1 MIDWARVETLRDE
14 VGEDSF
20 AEVVALFLDE
30 VDEVADRFR
39 ATPDASRLERDLH
52 FLKGSAL
59 NLGFARLGELCQTG
73 ERLAAEGKAAL
84 VDMAEILAVYAESRR
99 VFVQALGIASAA

>member
-1 MIDWARVETLRDE
+1 MIDWTRVETLREE

-20 AEVVALFLDE
+20 VEVVALFLDE

-39 ATPDASRLERDLH
+39 AAPDVARLERDLH

-59 NLGFARLGELCQTG
+59 NLGFARLGDLCQTG
-73 ERLAAEGKAAL
+73 ERMAAEGRADA
-84 VDMAEILAVYAESRR
+84 VDVAEILAVYAESRR
-99 VFVQALGIASAA
+99 AFAQALGLASAA